1 VADCSASTIAHR
13 SGLPWR
19 CECPVCEL
27 PPRASGF
34 TRCGEI
40 RQRCSDLPDLLA
52 RRCFAGTGSQS
63 LAGDSDG
70 GHGGRGSPG
79 IAAFLL
85 AFIPLP
91 TQQVGFGTA
100 WCGPGAAS
108 ESAVL
113 VLINPDS
120 VNSGDAASGAD
131 TSTPAYQQQAEQFK
145 ALCTGVA
152 TSRLQECAVL
162 LAVGA
167 ALAIASV
174 AFLTYRPRWLL
185 DG

>member
-1 VADCSASTIAHR
+1 MSCPRGHQVSPAAVRYDNGVAICPICWPGGAS
-13 SGLPWR
+13 
-19 CECPVCEL
+19 
-27 PPRASGF
+27 
-34 TRCGEI
+34 
-40 RQRCSDLPDLLA
+40 RQRVASHWRVILT
-52 RRCFAGTGSQS
+52 AGTV
-63 LAGDSDG
+63 AGAALV
-70 GHGGRGSPG
+70 

-167 ALAIASV
+167 ALAITSV
-174 AFLTYRPRWLL
+174 ALLTSRPRWLL
-185 DG
+185 NG

>member
-1 VADCSASTIAHR
+1 VSCPRGHQVSPAAVRYDNGVAI
-13 SGLPWR
+13 
-19 CECPVCEL
+19 CPVCW
-27 PPRASGF
+27 PGGAS
-34 TRCGEI
+34 RERVASQWRVI
-40 RQRCSDLPDLLA
+40 LA
-52 RRCFAGTGSQS
+52 AGTV
-63 LAGDSDG
+63 AGAALV
-70 GHGGRGSPG
+70 

-100 WCGPGAAS
+100 FCGPGAAS
-108 ESAVL
+108 EAAVL

-174 AFLTYRPRWLL
+174 ALLTYRPRWLL
-185 DG
+185 NA